1 MNALSDCIAELQLFL
16 FFFAEGG
23 VSFPYSVS
31 GMAKNLRETTLQKP
45 KLWQNKQKTIS
56 EKPQCII
63 SDESNTICFR
73 PNFYNFANKY
83 DVFQEI
89 FAV

>member
-1 MNALSDCIAELQLFL
+1 MLKSRFTTFPDLLLDFPSTKDSTASCMNALSDCTAELQLFL

-45 KLWQNKQKTIS
+45 KL
-56 EKPQCII
+56 
-63 SDESNTICFR
+63 
-73 PNFYNFANKY
+73 
-83 DVFQEI
+83 
-89 FAV
+89 